1 MTERDADGH
10 ARFDALVTHYPSS
23 THVAARPSIRPV
35 SLLEFLFSL
44 FLSPAD
50 NTHVGD
56 GGSGDPLRQPA
67 SRRGMSCT
75 YCMHVCAVPGHPLYF
90 CRLPSRFPFLVET
103 FAFFFVDPILLFFL
117 PSFSI
122 GKTIRWFTQAP
133 TGRWLRSLV
142 SSYFPSWL
150 PITLSPPENNLRVL
164 RPQQA
169 GRETMMLG

>member
-23 THVAARPSIRPV
+23 THVAARPSIRPL

-44 FLSPAD
+44 FPSPAD

-90 CRLPSRFPFLVET
+90 CRLPSRFPFLVKT
-103 FAFFFVDPILLFFL
+103 FAFFFLWTRFFSFAFLLSRSGKRFDGSRRHRPGGGFDHLSHLTFL
-117 PSFSI
+117 AGSQSLSHHQR
-122 GKTIRWFTQAP
+122 TIC
-133 TGRWLRSLV
+133 V
-142 SSYFPSWL
+142 SS
-150 PITLSPPENNLRVL
+150 
-164 RPQQA
+164 RPN
-169 GRETMMLG
+169 RLDERP